1 MLRPMIPQPLGA
13 AIPRAFPEE
22 AAPMPW
28 IDTND
33 ASLHYQL
40 EGEGPPLVLVHEMGG
55 CLESWSHVVPLLR
68 GRRVLRF
75 DQRGAG
81 LSQKIVGRLEIGT
94 LVADLAGLLDALGM
108 AGPVGIAG
116 CAVGAAVSLAFAARH
131 PARVAGVVAM
141 APATHIP
148 PDRRQAML
156 DLADEIERA
165 GMRARTLDRLDQTFP
180 ARFRT
185 GDGRLEAFRAIAL
198 ANDPRSYAAVQ
209 RMLAGLELGDD
220 LKRIACPTLV
230 LAGETDTTRPPAMVA
245 EAIAP
250 IRGAV
255 FRTVPSGHV
264 MPMLTPELVAAEID
278 AFLPVG
284 RRAG

>member
-1 MLRPMIPQPLGA
+1 
-13 AIPRAFPEE
+13 
-22 AAPMPW
+22 MPW

-33 ASLHYQL
+33 ASLRYRI
-40 EGEGPPLVLVHEMGG
+40 EGDGPPLVLVHEMGG

-81 LSQKIVGRLEIGT
+81 LSQKIVGTLDIGT
-94 LVADLAGLLDALGM
+94 LVADLAGLLDALGI
-108 AGPVGIAG
+108 ADRVGIAG

-141 APATHIP
+141 APATHIEP
-148 PDRRQAML
+148 ERRQELL
-156 DLADEIERA
+156 DLADEIERK
-165 GMRARTLDRLDQTFP
+165 GMRARTLDRLEQTFP
-180 ARFRT
+180 ARYRN

-209 RMLAGLELGDD
+209 RMLAGLEIAGD
-220 LKRIACPTLV
+220 LTRIACPTLV
-230 LAGETDTTRPPAMVA
+230 LAGETDAIRPPPLVA
-245 EAIAP
+245 AAISSIP
-250 IRGAV
+250 GAV

-264 MPMLTPELVAAEID
+264 MPMLTPGLVAAEID
-278 AFLPVG
+278 AFLPVEP
-284 RRAG
+284 RSAQALQ